1 MSRAKAEFALRF
13 VRRREGTAGIVYQ
26 RKLDERGRERLQRV
40 ASLSPLA
47 LQAGMSLVR
56 AAVGRDGVQPGGA
69 FIPLAPE
76 WGTRLACYGI
86 LSAGLRQGERLA
98 RAALHLQYTD
108 PVDSAWWL
116 SLLTRSDSK
125 RAIRA
130 LRILVEAVE

>member
-1 MSRAKAEFALRF
+1 MKREKAEFALRF
-13 VRRREGTAGIVYQ
+13 VRRRDGTAGIVYQ
-26 RKLDERGRERLQRV
+26 RKLDDKGRERLQRV

-56 AAVGRDGVQPGGA
+56 AATGRNGIQPGGA
-69 FIPLAPE
+69 YIPLSPE

-86 LSAGLRQGERLA
+86 LSAGLRHSERLA

-116 SLLTRSDSK
+116 GMITREDST

>member
-1 MSRAKAEFALRF
+1 MRGEKAEFALRF

-26 RKLDERGRERLQRV
+26 RKLDDKGRERLQRI
-40 ASLSPLA
+40 ATLSPLA
-47 LQAGMSLVR
+47 LQAGMSLVH
-56 AAVGRDGVQPGGA
+56 AAIGRNGLQTGGA

-86 LSAGLRQGERLA
+86 LSAGLRHSERLA
-98 RAALHLQYTD
+98 RAALHLQYAD

-116 SLLTRSDSK
+116 SMMTREDNV

-130 LRILVEAVE
+130 LRILTEAVE

>member
-1 MSRAKAEFALRF
+1 MRQRKAEFALRL
-13 VRRREGTAGIVYQ
+13 VRRKDGLAGIVYQ
-26 RKLDERGRERLQRV
+26 RKLDNKGRERLQRV

-56 AAVGRDGVQPGGA
+56 AATGRNALQNSGA
-69 FIPLAPE
+69 YIPLAPE

-86 LSAGLRQGERLA
+86 LSSGLRHSERLA

-108 PVDSAWWL
+108 PVDSAWWMGMI
-116 SLLTRSDSK
+116 TRKDNS

-130 LRILVEAVE
+130 MRILVEAVE